1 MKGQIYF
8 TFMSTLLNIEIG
20 KRLNE
25 ARKKSGKTID
35 EVLKIV
41 KISKQSLISY
51 EKGRGNP
58 SFFKIIEL
66 CNVYGVSL
74 NYLVYGEDKNYSGI
88 SNSLKRKIYSLASLD
103 SDNDISYD
111 SIHEY
116 IRFNNKDLK
125 KYYVYCHAMFTR
137 TKEFSKL
144 EAIDKVLKYIDSE
157 IQ

>member
-1 MKGQIYF
+1 
-8 TFMSTLLNIEIG
+8 MSTLLNVEIG
-20 KRLNE
+20 KRLND

-51 EKGRGNP
+51 EKGKGNP
-58 SFFKIIEL
+58 SFYKIIEL
-66 CNVYGVSL
+66 CNVYNVSL

-111 SIHEY
+111 SINEC
-116 IRFNNKDLK
+116 IRFNNKELK
-125 KYYVYCHAMFTR
+125 KYYIYCHVMFTR

-144 EAIDKVLKYIDSE
+144 ESVEKVLEYIDRE